1 MWCRLRALR
10 DHGHLGMT
18 VSVRASGVRAA
29 GIGGGHVLPCECAL
43 CEELGQGVLGVDRSP
58 WAVGSWWD

>member
-10 DHGHLGMT
+10 DHGHLGLT

-29 GIGGGHVLPCECAL
+29 GMGVGMGFPASVLCVRRWVKVSWGRTEA
-43 CEELGQGVLGVDRSP
+43 LGQ
-58 WAVGSWWD
+58 